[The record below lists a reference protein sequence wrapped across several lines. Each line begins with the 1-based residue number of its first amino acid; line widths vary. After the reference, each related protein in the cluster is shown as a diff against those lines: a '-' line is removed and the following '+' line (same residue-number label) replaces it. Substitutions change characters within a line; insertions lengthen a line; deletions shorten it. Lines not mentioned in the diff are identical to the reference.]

1 MHQIDISQKVS
12 TRRRATATANVVFS
26 NSSVVPLIQQHA
38 LQKGDVLAVARIAG
52 IEAVKKTAEIIPLAH
67 SGLAIEGILVDLQF
81 ESHAKGRAPIEHV
94 NAPKARHTIEGNSNL
109 GTSAL
114 SGRIPVTKQKLSSL
128 FRDSLEEE
136 VGEEAPQ
143 QDPSSPGIRITV
155 EVTTTGKT
163 GVEMEALTGVM
174 GAALSVVD
182 MCKAVDRHIRIDGVQ
197 VLGKEGGKSG
207 AWGVY
212 DSGERIKRVG
222 AVPTRR

>member
-67 SGLAIEGILVDLQF
+67 SGLAIESILVDLQF
-81 ESHAKGRAPIEHV
+81 ESHAKERAPIEHV
-94 NAPKARHTIEGNSNL
+94 NALQAGRTTERNSNL
-109 GTSAL
+109 GASAP
-114 SGRIPVTKQKLSSL
+114 SGRIPVTKQRLSSL
-128 FRDSLEEE
+128 FRDSLEE

-143 QDPSSPGIRITV
+143 QDSSSPGIRITV

-174 GAALSVVD
+174 GAALSIVD
-182 MCKAVDRHIRIDGVQ
+182 MCKAVDRHIRIDGVTI
-197 VLGKEGGKSG
+197 LGKEGGKSG

-212 DSGERIKRVG
+212 DSGERTKRVG
-222 AVPTRR
+222 VVPTRR